1 MLRYLTA
8 GESHG
13 EALVAFLSG
22 MPAGLKID
30 QTFVNR
36 ELWRRQQGYGRGG
49 RMRIERD
56 TAHILSGVRHG
67 HTIGSPI
74 AMSLANNDWQNWTE
88 SLPVAEGD
96 PAKHKRVASPRPGH
110 ADLAGALKYNFPEAR
125 YVLERASARESAAR
139 VALCA
144 IAKLF
149 LHKLGIEVLSHVVT
163 TGAITLPDQVPWEK
177 IRALHGRE
185 EVLLNCA
192 DPEAEQRMKEEVD
205 KVLKTGDSLGGVFE
219 VVAHQVPPGLGT
231 YVQWDERLD
240 ALLAAAV
247 MSLQAVKAV
256 EIGAGVAAAF
266 APGSA
271 VHDEIGYTASS
282 GYTAFSRTRNNA
294 GGIEGGVS
302 NGQEIRVRGYL
313 KPISTLRRPLQS
325 VDFSTREPVKAA
337 YERSDV
343 CVVPAAGV
351 AAEAMV
357 ALTLARSALEKFGG
371 DSMIETLRSRHCLR
385 RRAAKAHRRHVRVD
399 VCRPRRRPRRPANRH
414 RPPHRCHRRHLQG
427 RSRRQT
433 RPYQSRNYSY
443 RGPPLPE
450 RRMPQHPRFSRERI
464 SPQQS
469 HGSRPGRSWQSL

>member
-1 MLRYLTA
+1 MLRYFTA

-22 MPAGLKID
+22 LPAGVKVD
-30 QTFVNR
+30 QAFLDR

-49 RMRIERD
+49 RMKIEHD
-56 TAHILSGVRHG
+56 TAHILSGVRQG
-67 HTIGSPI
+67 LTIGSPI
-74 AMSLANNDWQNWTE
+74 AVQLENKDWKNWQE
-88 SLPVAEGD
+88 SLPVGEGD

-139 VALCA
+139 VAIGG

-149 LHKLGIEVLSHVVT
+149 LRELGIEVLSHVVT
-163 TGAITLPDQVPWEK
+163 TGNVTVPDQVPWEK
-177 IRALHGRE
+177 IRALYDKE

-192 DPEAEQRMKEEVD
+192 DPDLEQRMKEEVD

-231 YVQWDERLD
+231 YAQWDERLD
-240 ALLAAAV
+240 ALLAAAL

-256 EIGAGVAAAF
+256 EIGSGVTAASS
-266 APGSA
+266 PGSA
-271 VHDEIGYTASS
+271 VHDEIGYDNRS
-282 GYTAFSRTRNNA
+282 GFTPFSRSRNNA

-351 AAEAMV
+351 AAESMV
-357 ALTLARSALEKFGG
+357 ALTLARCALDKFGG
-371 DSMIETLRSRHCLR
+371 DSMTETLR
-385 RRAAKAHRRHVRVD
+385 
-399 VCRPRRRPRRPANRH
+399 NF
-414 RPPHRCHRRHLQG
+414 QG
-427 RSRRQT
+427 YCQ
-433 RPYQSRNYSY
+433 QLKNY
-443 RGPPLPE
+443 
-450 RRMPQHPRFSRERI
+450 
-464 SPQQS
+464 
-469 HGSRPGRSWQSL
+469 